1 MKFSTKEMSGVTV
14 IKLEGNML
22 GGPEASELNNTLH
35 KLIES
40 KKKKVVVDI
49 SEVSLMNSS
58 GLGMLIGGVTTMRNA
73 GGDLKIAGA
82 TDKVAQVFK
91 ITKVNKV
98 VELLDSVKLAVEQ
111 YSN

>member
-1 MKFSTKEMSGVTV
+1 MKFSTKELAGVTV
-14 IKLEGNML
+14 IKMEGSRL

-35 KLIES
+35 KLIEG
-40 KKKKVVVDI
+40 KKKKVVVDLG
-49 SEVSLMNSS
+49 EVALMNSS

-91 ITKVNKV
+91 ITKVSNV
-98 VELLDSVKLAVEQ
+98 VELHVNAKSAVE
-111 YSN
+111 SFN

>member
-1 MKFSTKEMSGVTV
+1 MKFSTKETQGVTV
-14 IKLEGNML
+14 IKMEGSML

-35 KLIES
+35 KLIEG

-49 SEVSLMNSS
+49 SDVSLMNSS

-73 GGDLKIAGA
+73 GGDLKIGGA

-91 ITKVNKV
+91 ITKISNV
-98 VELLDSVKLAVEQ
+98 VEIHTNTKEAIDSFK
-111 YSN
+111 